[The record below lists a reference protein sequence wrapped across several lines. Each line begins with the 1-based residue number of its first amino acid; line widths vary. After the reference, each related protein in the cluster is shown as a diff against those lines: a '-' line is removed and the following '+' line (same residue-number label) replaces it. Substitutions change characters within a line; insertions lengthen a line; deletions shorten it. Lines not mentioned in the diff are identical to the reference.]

1 MKTCRF
7 VFTVW
12 FAAAVTCSAQSRR
25 VSLLQSPTVSKTQIA
40 FAYGGDIWIVSRE
53 GGEARRLVTG
63 MDRLS
68 NPIFSPD
75 GTVVAYSGEYDGNID
90 VYVVAAAGGE
100 PRRLT
105 YHPGADQALGWTP
118 DGKGILFNSH
128 RDSPNDSDKLFTV
141 PVDGGFPTGIPLA
154 MAEDGSFSPDG
165 THLAYLPVFQWEPD
179 WKHYRGGQTTPIW
192 IADLSDS
199 SVVKIPRE
207 NSNDRNPMWVGKT
220 VYFLSDRS
228 GPVTLFAYD
237 LETQK
242 VTEVVKNDGFDIK
255 SASAGPDAIVYEQFG
270 TIHLYD
276 LRKHTSKV
284 VEISVAADMP
294 QIRPHFVKVATAT
307 HNEILNAGISA
318 TGVRAVFEAHGE
330 ILTVPAEKGDIRN
343 ITQTTAVAERDPAWS
358 PDGKS
363 IAYFSDES
371 GEYTLHVRPQDGIGA
386 ARKIDLGKPPSFFY
400 TPTWSPDS
408 KKIAY
413 SDKRLNL
420 WYVDLDHPAPVKVD
434 TDRFDSPLHE
444 FDVVWSPDSK
454 WLAYTKQ
461 LRSSLRAAFV
471 YSLDSGKATQVTDG
485 MSDVLYPNFDK
496 NGKYLYFT
504 ASTDMGLSTGWL
516 DMTSEAHPITRNVYV
531 IVLRKDLPS
540 PIPPESD
547 EEKAAEESKEP
558 KKAGVDLDANYA
570 ADQAAGDADKSD
582 QAKTEAAKKP
592 EPVKVTIDFDGLS
605 QRILSLPIPA
615 QNYVGLTAGKEGI
628 LYLQQAAA
636 VAVPGDGGGPPTFT
650 LQRFELK
657 TRKTDKLLDGISA
670 FTLSFDG
677 EKMLYQ
683 QQKKWFIAAAD
694 KAPAPGGG
702 QLKTDD
708 MEVYVDPRAEWK
720 QMYHEVWRIERDF
733 FYDPHFHGLNLDE
746 AEKTFAPYLNDVAS
760 RDDLN
765 YLFREMLSY
774 MSVGHMFVRGGDQPD
789 TPRVQ
794 VGLLGADYTIENG
807 RYRFAKVF
815 GGENWN
821 PELHAPLTQPGVNV
835 KNGEYLLAVN
845 GRDLH
850 VADNLYS
857 FFQETAGRQTAI
869 KVGPNPDGS
878 GSRDVTVVPIPDESA
893 LRHLDWIEGNRR
905 KVDEL
910 SGGKL
915 AYVHLPDTAEG
926 GFTNFNRYY
935 FAQVGRE
942 GAVIDERY
950 NHGGD
955 LADYIIDYLRRPV
968 MSLVET
974 REGETYSEPVES
986 IYGPKVMIINQFA
999 GSGGDAMPWYF
1010 RKAGIGPLIGHQTWG
1025 GLVGIG
1031 NYPVLMDG
1039 GRVTAPRWAI
1049 YGLKGEW
1056 EVENHG
1062 IVPDIAVDMD
1072 PKLVREGHDPQ
1083 LEKAVE
1089 VELELLKKN
1098 PPATYPKPAY
1108 PDYHSKLPATD

>member
-1 MKTCRF
+1 MKTWTF
-7 VFTVW
+7 VTAVLV
-12 FAAAVTCSAQSRR
+12 AAAATCAAQSRR
-25 VSLLQSPTVSKTQIA
+25 VSLLQSPTVSKTEIA

-68 NPIFSPD
+68 DPIFSPD
-75 GTVVAYSGEYDGNID
+75 GTAVAYTGEYDGNVD
-90 VYVVAAAGGE
+90 VYVVPAAGGE

-105 YHPGADQALGWTP
+105 YHPGRDEAVGWTP
-118 DGKGILFNSH
+118 DGKSVLFNSR
-128 RDSPNDSDKLFTV
+128 RDSPADSGKLFTI
-141 PVDGGFPTGIPLA
+141 PVQGGFPTEIPLP
-154 MAEDGSFSPDG
+154 MAEDGSFSPDA
-165 THLAYLPVFQWEPD
+165 THLAYMPVFQWEPD
-179 WKHYRGGQTTPIW
+179 WKQYRGGQTTPIW

-199 SVVKIPRE
+199 SVVKIPRD
-207 NSNDRNPMWVGKT
+207 NSNDKNPMWVGQT
-220 VYFLSDRS
+220 VYFLSDRN

-237 LETQK
+237 TRTQK
-242 VTEVVKNDGFDIK
+242 VSQVIKNDGFDIK
-255 SASAGPDAIVYEQFG
+255 SASAGPDAIAYEQFG

-276 LRKHTSKV
+276 LATHESKPV
-284 VEISVAADMP
+284 AVRVAADMP
-294 QIRPHFVKVATAT
+294 QLRPHFVKVATAT
-307 HNEILNAGISA
+307 ESQILNQGISP
-318 TGVRAVFEAHGE
+318 TGARAVFEAHGE

-343 ITQTTAVAERDPAWS
+343 ITQTVAVEERDPAWS
-358 PDGKS
+358 PDGQS

-371 GEYTLHVRPQDGIGA
+371 GEYALHIRPQNGIGPV
-386 ARKIDLGKPPSFFY
+386 RKIDLGQPPSFFY

-420 WYVDLDHPAPVKVD
+420 WYVDLDHPTPVKVD
-434 TDRFDSPLHE
+434 CDRFDSPLHE

-461 LRSSLRAAFV
+461 LESSLRAAFV
-471 YSLDSGKATQVTDG
+471 YSLDSGKSTEITDG

-516 DMTSEAHPITRNVYV
+516 DMTSEARPVTRSAYV

-540 PIPPESD
+540 PLPPESD
-547 EEKAAEESKEP
+547 DEKAGESKEP
-558 KKAGVDLDANYA
+558 KKVGAE
-570 ADQAAGDADKSD
+570 ADEASGDQSASGGAQKKDETK
-582 QAKTEAAKKP
+582 AEAAKKP
-592 EPVKVTIDFDGLS
+592 EPVKVTIDFDNLS

-615 QNYVGLTAGKEGI
+615 QNYVGMVAGKEGI
-628 LYLQQAAA
+628 LYLQQAAP
-636 VAVPGDGGGPPTFT
+636 VQLPGDEGPPSFT
-650 LQRFELK
+650 LQRFDLK
-657 TRKTDKLLDGISA
+657 TRKTDKLLDNISTFA
-670 FTLSFDG
+670 LSFDG

-683 QQKKWFIAAAD
+683 QQKKWFITAAD
-694 KAPAPGGG
+694 KAPAPGAG
-702 QLKTDD
+702 QLKTED

-733 FYDPHFHGLNLDE
+733 FYDPHYHGLNLGE

-774 MSVGHMFVRGGDQPD
+774 MSVGHMFVGGGAQPAD
-789 TPRVQ
+789 PRVQ
-794 VGLLGADYTIENG
+794 VGLLGADYNIENG

-815 GGENWN
+815 SGENWN
-821 PELHAPLTQPGVNV
+821 PQLHAPLTQPGVNV
-835 KNGEYLLAVN
+835 KTGEYLLAVN
-845 GRDLH
+845 GRDLRGS
-850 VADNLYS
+850 DNLYS
-857 FFQETAGRQTAI
+857 FFLETAGKQTVI

-878 GSRDVTVVPIPDESA
+878 ESRDVTVVPIPSEDQ
-893 LRHLDWIEGNRR
+893 LRHLDWIEGNRH
-905 KVDEL
+905 KVDQL
-910 SGGKL
+910 SGGRL
-915 AYVHLPDTAEG
+915 AYVHLPDTADG
-926 GFTNFNRYY
+926 GFTSFNRYY

-955 LADYIIDYLRRPV
+955 LADYIIDYLRRPP
-968 MSLVET
+968 MSRVET
-974 REGETYSEPVES
+974 REGESYSEPSES

-999 GSGGDAMPWYF
+999 GSGGDAMPWYI
-1010 RKAGIGPLIGHQTWG
+1010 RRAGIGPQIGHQTWG

-1031 NYPVLMDG
+1031 GYPVLMDG

-1049 YGLKGEW
+1049 YGLKGAW

-1062 IVPDIAVDMD
+1062 IVPDIPVDMD

-1098 PPATYPKPAY
+1098 PPANYPAPPY
-1108 PDYHSKLPATD
+1108 PNYHPRLPATE